1 MSEQSDEFEEVYPED
16 IKDETY
22 GPGEFPSSV
31 LRARVL

>member
-1 MSEQSDEFEEVYPED
+1 MSGQSDEFEEVYPE
-16 IKDETY
+16 DETY